1 MDWRREAAEAG
12 GWAVGSVAVSIAGPV
27 WRPNMAS
34 MVERSAALRG
44 VERVS
49 AGRSN
54 YVNVC
59 LVKETGKNGKRN
71 APLIHAGI
79 DPPVRNPT
87 QSFVKS
93 CSWRISGRVEG
104 MRLRTWRALLK
115 ARLREHLR
123 LVEGMHLKALRGA
136 LEGTF
141 EAH

>member
-1 MDWRREAAEAG
+1 MAPAKMNWRREAAEPG
-12 GWAVGSVAVSIAGPV
+12 GWAVGGVVVGIAGPV

-34 MVERSAALRG
+34 MVGRSAAPKG
-44 VERVS
+44 VERTS

-93 CSWRISGRVEG
+93 CS
-104 MRLRTWRALLK
+104 
-115 ARLREHLR
+115 
-123 LVEGMHLKALRGA
+123 
-136 LEGTF
+136 
-141 EAH
+141 